1 VTVRPALLQLLDEG
15 PRHGYQLKVDFET
28 RTGGIWPL
36 NVGQVYTTLDRLARD
51 GCVEEIEAATA
62 PASAGPPGP
71 QRTYRITEDGRGE
84 LKAWLGASPTD
95 SGPPRDELITKVLL
109 AIGRNA
115 EHALDVIDDQR
126 GALLLALQLGR
137 REQRTRQDPAERLA
151 HDAVLARTEA
161 DLTWLDRCEAE
172 VLAGR
177 DRENGDRT
185 NGGRTTAGRPT
196 KSARRAR

>member
-15 PRHGYQLKVDFET
+15 PRHGYQLKVDFES

-51 GCVEEIEAATA
+51 GCVEEVDAAA
-62 PASAGPPGP
+62 PATNGPAGS
-71 QRTYRITEDGRGE
+71 QRTYRITEDGRRE
-84 LKAWLGASPTD
+84 LKAWLGASPTE

-109 AIGRNA
+109 AVGRDA
-115 EHALDVIDDQR
+115 DHALDVIDDQR
-126 GALLLALQLGR
+126 SALLLALQLGR
-137 REQRTRQDPAERLA
+137 REQRTREDAAERLA

-172 VLAGR
+172 VLAAR
-177 DRENGDRT
+177 DRTANADKASSPDR
-185 NGGRTTAGRPT
+185 R
-196 KSARRAR
+196 ARRAR